1 MSLVVREGKVGYQL
15 GDLQGKVNHLL
26 FMDDLKLYGQN
37 KKQIEALVK
46 KVQIFS
52 GDIKMEFRI
61 SKPAPLIM
69 GRG

>member
-1 MSLVVREGKVGYQL
+1 
-15 GDLQGKVNHLL
+15 
-26 FMDDLKLYGQN
+26 MDDLKLYGQN

-46 KVQIFS
+46 KMQIFS

>member
-1 MSLVVREGKVGYQL
+1 
-15 GDLQGKVNHLL
+15 
-26 FMDDLKLYGQN
+26 MDDLKLYEQN
-37 KKQIEALVK
+37 KKQIDALVK
-46 KVQIFS
+46 KVRIFS